1 MILFFYGEDTYRLNQ
16 KLRELKEKFISAS
29 LGDTNLSIIEG
40 KTATFDEITRQILAM
55 PFLSK
60 KRLVII
66 RNLLSEGKKSAKDG
80 SASGREV
87 IDKMTDF
94 LSKTPEATVAVF
106 VEEGVPDRR
115 TALFKKLNKPK
126 ISHSTSSVQAQ
137 EFKLLENE
145 ALRRWVI
152 REIEMRDAKCEPAAI
167 SKLIDYVGND
177 LWRMSNEIKKLASYS
192 KKITQENIELLVQ
205 PQIHSNIFDLM
216 DAIASRNL
224 GKSMKELYQLFNDGK
239 AEQYILSMIV
249 LEYRNLLI
257 TKDFEQRSDDGLNK
271 WVLAKKAGLH
281 PYVAQKTLALATK
294 YEMEDLKKI
303 YGVLLNFDHRIKTGK
318 IEPKVALE
326 LLIYKLTTQKSEI
339 RSTKS

>member
-29 LGDTNLSIIEG
+29 LGDTNLSIVDG
-40 KTATFDEITRQILAM
+40 KTATFDEIVRQILAM

-66 RNLLSEGKKSAKDG
+66 KNLLSEGKK
-80 SASGREV
+80 EI

-94 LSKTPEATVAVF
+94 ILKTPEATVVVF
-106 VEEGVPDRR
+106 AEEGVPDRR
-115 TALFKKLNKPK
+115 TSLFKKLNRPK
-126 ISHSTSSVQAQ
+126 LAQ
-137 EFKLLENE
+137 EFKPLENE
-145 ALRRWVI
+145 ALRRWV
-152 REIEMRDAKCEPAAI
+152 RSEMEKAGAAIEPAALT
-167 SKLIDYVGND
+167 KLIDYVGSD

-192 KKITQENIELLVQ
+192 KNIKEENIELLVQ

-257 TKDFEQRSDDGLNK
+257 TKDFDRRAGNGLSK
-271 WVLAKKAGLH
+271 WTLAKKAGLH
-281 PYVAQKTLALATK
+281 PYVAQKTLSLATK
-294 YEMEDLKKI
+294 YELEDLKKI
-303 YGVLLNFDHRIKTGK
+303 YGTLLNFDHKIKTGK

-326 LLIYKLTTQKSEI
+326 LLIFKLTATN
-339 RSTKS
+339 